1 MKKRILTM
9 LVLLMTA
16 VTGAWAESKPIGL
29 NVEYEVGDE
38 ITSTTDVYV
47 YYGEQSGT
55 LKKMGVKITSTQP
68 LTISMI
74 FDDSFEFNGDD
85 AVYYLPDGVA
95 TGGSAGAIPCVGES
109 TGDATVVHVASGS
122 GTLADPY
129 VFAPGSASSAS
140 AGYTVSMKEGTED
153 ADKWTINPN
162 PAAEGQTVTA
172 TYSGTRRVKSVK
184 AVKKS
189 AAKTLA
195 EVTAGDIGK
204 IVGKDGKIYAT
215 KADAEAVATGNA
227 VAMIAYVGTASDCTH
242 GLAIALADESDTK
255 KYGDAGTACSGKEAV
270 TGGTWRL
277 PSEKDWQY
285 IFIGCGSSES
295 YSAPTE
301 GMKKSYSGLASKLTT
316 AQGDALQAEC
326 YYWSST
332 ESNPGSHAWGVY
344 IYGGGNAEFYAPNEG
359 NAFRVR
365 ACLAFTVEQSAPTG
379 NIVDLSTLTGN
390 YEAQNGEV
398 LTGTLAGNYK
408 ISIADGATVTL
419 DGVTINGVNDI
430 NYEWAG
436 ITCLGDATIILSGT
450 NTVKGFYED
459 YPGIQAAAG
468 KTLIINGTGSL
479 TASSYGYATA
489 IGGGS
494 GVACGDIEIQGG
506 TITAT
511 SGGLGAGIGGGYNAS
526 CGNITISGGTVIAT
540 GGNNSAGIGGGYNAS
555 WGNITISGGTVTAT
569 GGQYGAG
576 IGGGKR
582 GPASFS
588 CGNIIISGGTVTA
601 TGGDN
606 AAGIGGGRGNN
617 NKNFSSCGDITITTG
632 VTEVTATK
640 GSDAT
645 NSIGAGYYGTC
656 GTVTIGGNVG
666 AITTSPYTYQP
677 SN

>member
-1 MKKRILTM
+1 MAALALAMAACSNNDDNEILQNTQQQGTM
-9 LVLLMTA
+9 HFTA
-16 VTGAWAESKPIGL
+16 
-29 NVEYEVGDE
+29 
-38 ITSTTDVYV
+38 
-47 YYGEQSGT
+47 
-55 LKKMGVKITSTQP
+55 
-68 LTISMI
+68 TIAAPS
-74 FDDSFEFNGDD
+74 
-85 AVYYLPDGVA
+85 
-95 TGGSAGAIPCVGES
+95 
-109 TGDATVVHVASGS
+109 GDATTRTVYTEDGTTINVKWKVGDKIALVHNGVVNEAEVKTVDDGTGKATIEANITGSPKDNDDVYLAYPADAVVSATPYDPLPFTPNTTTFDKVKSQDGTLEFIQNNLDFRMGSGKLAVSGDKVTLKESVSVSSLICIWKLTLQDESSNALKATQLTFKNNTDRQAKATSTGGKSEYYLCVVPSFFPDASGTFS
-122 GTLADPY
+122 FEATVDSYTYIFSKTGLNLT
-129 VFAPGSASSAS
+129 
-140 AGYTVSMKEGTED
+140 AGKYYQS
-153 ADKWTINPN
+153 
-162 PAAEGQTVTA
+162 TVTMA
-172 TYSGTRRVKSVK
+172 
-184 AVKKS
+184 
-189 AAKTLA
+189 
-195 EVTAGDIGK
+195 
-204 IVGKDGKIYAT
+204 
-215 KADAEAVATGNA
+215 
-227 VAMIAYVGTASDCTH
+227 
-242 GLAIALADESDTK
+242 
-255 KYGDAGTACSGKEAV
+255 
-270 TGGTWRL
+270 
-277 PSEKDWQY
+277 
-285 IFIGCGSSES
+285 
-295 YSAPTE
+295 
-301 GMKKSYSGLASKLTT
+301 KLT
-316 AQGDALQAEC
+316 
-326 YYWSST
+326 
-332 ESNPGSHAWGVY
+332 
-344 IYGGGNAEFYAPNEG
+344 
-359 NAFRVR
+359 
-365 ACLAFTVEQSAPTG
+365 
-379 NIVDLSTLTGN
+379 DLSTISAN
-390 YEAQNGEV
+390 YEAKNGET
-398 LTGTLAGNYK
+398 LTGTLTNNVK

-419 DGVTINGVNDI
+419 KDVTINGVNDI
-430 NYEWAG
+430 DYKWAG

-479 TASSYGYATA
+479 TASSYASSYCFAAA

-540 GGNNSAGIGGGYNAS
+540 GGNNCAGIGGGYNAS

-601 TGGDN
+601 TGGEQ

-617 NKNFSSCGDITITTG
+617 SSNFSSCGDITITTG

-677 SN
+677 